1 MYIMFDIKN
10 EELSSDYL
18 KFYFDSETFKYNM
31 LKRLEG
37 SVRQTLSFDALKNI
51 PIYVPNYE
59 MQEKTS
65 KFLKVYDQEIN
76 LLQRKIMTNKKFKQT
91 LLSKMFC

>member
-1 MYIMFDIKN
+1 
-10 EELSSDYL
+10 
-18 KFYFDSETFKYNM
+18 M

-51 PIYVPNYE
+51 PLFVPNTE
-59 MQEKTS
+59 SQDKIS
-65 KFLKVYDQEIN
+65 KFLKIYDIEIN
-76 LLQRKIMTNKKFKQT
+76 LLEQKLSANKKFKQS